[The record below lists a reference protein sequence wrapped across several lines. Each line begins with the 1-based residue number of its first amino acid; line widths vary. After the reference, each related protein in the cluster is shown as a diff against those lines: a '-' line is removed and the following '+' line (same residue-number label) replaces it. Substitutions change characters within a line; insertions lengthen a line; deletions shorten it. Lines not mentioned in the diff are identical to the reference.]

1 MRNFS
6 YSAVIAQTTQ
16 VDAQTEYSIC
26 VTPFCSTMLQTPP
39 SPLFLVFMI
48 TKITTGL
55 ISWESEQLWATL
67 QEWHCSSVC
76 KFLRGKLYVTVCT
89 TIQYSQVPFHY
100 TYSCCAHPLIVIQ
113 KKMSYTSLVTAK
125 INNMVSLQNTICI
138 S

>member
-1 MRNFS
+1 MKLHEKNFS

-39 SPLFLVFMI
+39 SLFLVFMI

-55 ISWESEQLWATL
+55 ISWESERLWATL

-76 KFLRGKLYVTVCT
+76 KFLRGKLYVTVCI
-89 TIQYSQVPFHY
+89 TIQLGNISLHVLMLCAT
-100 TYSCCAHPLIVIQ
+100 TYFSENT
-113 KKMSYTSLVTAK
+113 YTSFVAAK
-125 INNMVSLQNTICI
+125 TNNMISMQNTKCI

>member
-1 MRNFS
+1 MRKS
-6 YSAVIAQTTQ
+6 SHISAVIAQTTQ

-39 SPLFLVFMI
+39 SLFLVFMI

-76 KFLRGKLYVTVCT
+76 KFLRGKLYVTVCIIIQLSNISLHVLMLCAT
-89 TIQYSQVPFHY
+89 THFSKN
-100 TYSCCAHPLIVIQ
+100 T
-113 KKMSYTSLVTAK
+113 YTSFVAAK
-125 INNMVSLQNTICI
+125 TNNMISMQNTKCI